1 MERIATTDVTNLNY
15 WVANSYFLLNS
26 AGTPQQ
32 LWCIALNRQHDFH
45 NLRYRII
52 TVLMVHFYVKR
63 KPLVTYRSS
72 VNSTQL

>member
-32 LWCIALNRQHDFH
+32 F
-45 NLRYRII
+45 
-52 TVLMVHFYVKR
+52 
-63 KPLVTYRSS
+63 
-72 VNSTQL
+72 